1 MSINNDEIKNENES
15 ETINLIKNNR
25 ICEICQNEE
34 AEYECKECPTFKI
47 LCQNCDLYIHSM
59 KIRINHKR
67 EKIIQNEQNKFI
79 SNDKEEKIDNLENCL
94 KKDINPITKNYLEQV
109 RAIYEE
115 NKSLAL
121 DENFS
126 LEQKI
131 SSNKNL
137 YKHKIDTLKNKLN
150 ELQIKNQNNLKVMKD
165 SHNIDLKQ
173 LISEK
178 DYEINYYINNNKELE
193 KTNFELKTKLETK
206 MGEYIENQNKY
217 NDVLTGLKF
226 NLENLQKE
234 NIDLKEFYENK
245 INFIIDSF
253 NLEKKK
259 LINSYELDIKEMN
272 NEYNLSKEKYINYL
286 GKRNNDIENSVRENN
301 DEINKL
307 REKIKDL
314 GEKVNELKIRKEEL
328 IKVNNELKFENDS
341 LKENFERMRK
351 ELKFET
357 KRKEIEK
364 KRANETQNNFYK
376 AKKENIRISKIA
388 RPKRSQSVK
397 Y

>member
-34 AEYECKECPTFKI
+34 AEYECKECPTFKT

-328 IKVNNELKFENDS
+328 VKVNNELKFENNS